1 MSMQPHINEQEP
13 SVAEG
18 PSHRTDAI
26 LGVVVSLLGTGI
38 LVGALAMPRFEN
50 RSADPLT
57 VPGITPGLLG
67 AILLVLGLLLALRGL
82 RRQGS
87 EGPLDITQWAPDATK
102 RTLFTLAALLIYG
115 FGLFGNVPFIPAT
128 AVFVFCFTVG
138 VEWIRADRKSSMTR
152 TVLGAAALAVISSL
166 VIWAVFSRIFLIQLP
181 G

>member
-1 MSMQPHINEQEP
+1 MSMQPSTHEP
-13 SVAEG
+13 ETRTSEG
-18 PSHRTDAI
+18 PSHRTDAV
-26 LGVVVSLLGTGI
+26 LGLVVSLLGSGI
-38 LVGALAMPRFEN
+38 LAGALAMPRFEN

-82 RRQGS
+82 LRRGR
-87 EGPLDITQWAPDATK
+87 EGPLDITQWAPDAIR
-102 RTLFTLAALLIYG
+102 RTLFTLASLLIYG
-115 FGLFGNVPFIPAT
+115 FGLFGNVPFLPAT

-138 VEWIRADRKSSMTR
+138 VEWMRVDRKTPMMR
-152 TVLGAAALAVISSL
+152 TVVGAAVLAIVSSL